1 MKLFS
6 VLLLALVAAQDA
18 SKEYIK
24 SITTWL
30 EGAIKIIQQI
40 FIDTKTKIN
49 NILSSLFTLL
59 IPKDDTNDDLNIP
72 SLLSSSEV
80 KGPLHPSYEHLQ
92 ASVKSADIE

>member
-40 FIDTKTKIN
+40 FI
-49 NILSSLFTLL
+49 
-59 IPKDDTNDDLNIP
+59 
-72 SLLSSSEV
+72 
-80 KGPLHPSYEHLQ
+80 
-92 ASVKSADIE
+92 